1 MPRTRPRKRETRA
14 FPRLERLAE
23 NPIITPRDDRP
34 WESFATFNPAAL
46 LLDDKVHFL
55 YRALGASGLST
66 LGYASSRDG
75 VHIQERSDEPV
86 YVPRASFES
95 TPSPTPRDAPSTYA
109 RAYFSGGGYGGTED
123 PRLTR
128 VGDRLHMTYVAFSG
142 FEPPRVA
149 LSSISVDDFRAQR
162 WSWTPP
168 RLISRPGIVDK
179 NAVLFPEKIRDK
191 YVFFHRVFPHILVD
205 ERETLDFAPDEYL
218 NGERAISPREGA
230 WDSRKVGAGPPPI
243 KTGAGWLLIYH
254 AVDDRDDRAYQ
265 MGAMLLDLD
274 EPRRVLHRSRRPIL
288 KPETWYENEGHKSG
302 VVYPCGA
309 AVLGDD
315 LFVYYGGADRVVCAA
330 RHHLP
335 SFLRELQR
343 SEA

>member
-1 MPRTRPRKRETRA
+1 MSSPKTRQRRTVVRPTLD
-14 FPRLERLAE
+14 RLPQ
-23 NPIITPRDDRP
+23 NPILTPRDDHP

-46 LLDDKVHFL
+46 VLDDTVHLL
-55 YRALGASGLST
+55 YRALGSSGLST
-66 LGYASSRDG
+66 LGYATSRDG
-75 VHIQERSDEPV
+75 RTIDTRADEPV

-95 TPSPTPRDAPSTYA
+95 TPSPTPRTTPSTYA

-128 VGDRLHMTYVAFSG
+128 LGDTLHMTYVAFSG

-149 LSSISVDDFRAQR
+149 LTSIAVEDFRARR
-162 WSWTPP
+162 WRWDPP

-179 NAVLFPEKIRDK
+179 NAVLFPEKIRGK
-191 YVFFHRVFPHILVD
+191 YVFFHRVFPDILID
-205 ERETLDFAPDEYL
+205 ERDTLEFAPDEYL
-218 NGERAISPREGA
+218 NGEQAIAPRPKA

-243 KTGAGWLLIYH
+243 KTEAGWLLIYH
-254 AVDDRDDRAYQ
+254 AVDDRNDSAYQ
-265 MGAMLLDLD
+265 MGAMLLDLED
-274 EPRRVLHRSRRPIL
+274 PRHVLHRSRRPIL
-288 KPETWYENEGHKSG
+288 KPEAWYENEGHKSG

-330 RHHLP
+330 RHDLR
-335 SFLRELQR
+335 SFLQKLQR
-343 SEA
+343 EEV